1 MYAKAKLIITKREV
15 LNNIHESLI
24 VKRVKKSV
32 APMLLKNEEVI
43 FKNERSIKIID
54 IILL

>member
-1 MYAKAKLIITKREV
+1 MYAKAKLIITKRKV

-32 APMLLKNEEVI
+32 APILLKNEEII
-43 FKNERSIKIID
+43 FKNGISIKIID
-54 IILL
+54 ILS